1 MNITLPWSRNSK
13 NFSDEILKKEFDAF
27 LAFTKYSI
35 DSKNFSLKTD
45 LLSILQS
52 VQKLI
57 DTKVTE
63 WKFNEI
69 FPSLV
74 AFNRVILDINNEP
87 ITNATI
93 NEVLVALDIFRLD
106 LIKSSM
112 THYLIWRVSND
123 TMRALQ
129 A

>member
-1 MNITLPWSRNSK
+1 MNITLPWSPNS
-13 NFSDEILKKEFDAF
+13 
-27 LAFTKYSI
+27 
-35 DSKNFSLKTD
+35 
-45 LLSILQS
+45 
-52 VQKLI
+52 
-57 DTKVTE
+57 TKVTE

-87 ITNATI
+87 INNATI